1 MADNNND
8 KEYDLYTE
16 HIVKDPWKK
25 IARRAKKI
33 LLIMCLAVFFG
44 LVAGLIMLLV
54 YKVGKD
60 YIEDDKNQTIEKESE
75 SVSEIESD
83 TESKEPVTISPVE
96 TEPVET
102 EPVETEPV
110 TEIQIDDEVLK
121 EYAGYYKSIQAVA
134 SKVKESMVTV
144 TVTKENID
152 WFNATYQNI
161 SEAYGLVI
169 SADST
174 GYYILTDY
182 SLVKSSGDIVITYPG
197 GGNDTAVLLA
207 GDATTNLAVIKTST
221 FYEDEV
227 NIAAIGDSNAVL
239 QGDFVL
245 AVGKLYGFGGSIGY
259 GLATGINNSV
269 SDTDSVYHLI
279 NTDIVGSGNPTGVLC
294 NLRGEITGIIT
305 TAYNSGNSNLITAYA
320 VKDIVSLV
328 ESLSNGKTTPYLG
341 IRGQEVTPQIKD
353 KYNIPDGIYITAV
366 ETNSPAYQAGIQT
379 GDVLYAI
386 NNIGMVSMNG
396 FMKELGKY
404 RPEDKISVMVKR
416 KGRDEYKEIEFNL
429 FLGVE

>member
-269 SDTDSVYHLI
+269 SATDSVYHLI

>member
-96 TEPVET
+96 TEPA
-102 EPVETEPV
+102 ETEPV

-269 SDTDSVYHLI
+269 SDTDSVYPLI

>member
-96 TEPVET
+96 TEPA
-102 EPVETEPV
+102 ETEPV

-259 GLATGINNSV
+259 GLASCINNSV

-279 NTDIVGSGNPTGVLC
+279 NTDIVGSGNPSGVLC

-386 NNIGMVSMNG
+386 NNIGMV
-396 FMKELGKY
+396 
-404 RPEDKISVMVKR
+404 
-416 KGRDEYKEIEFNL
+416 
-429 FLGVE
+429 

>member
-83 TESKEPVTISPVE
+83 TESKEPVTIS
-96 TEPVET
+96 PVET

-269 SDTDSVYHLI
+269 SDTDSVYPLI

>member
-96 TEPVET
+96 TEPA
-102 EPVETEPV
+102 ETEPV

>member
-83 TESKEPVTISPVE
+83 TESKEPVTIS
-96 TEPVET
+96 PVET